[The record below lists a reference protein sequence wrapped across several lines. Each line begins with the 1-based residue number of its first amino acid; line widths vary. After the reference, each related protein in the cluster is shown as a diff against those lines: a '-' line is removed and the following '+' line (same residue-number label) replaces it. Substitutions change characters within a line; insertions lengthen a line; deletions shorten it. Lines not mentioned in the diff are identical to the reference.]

1 MRKRNT
7 PTDADVYFSAI
18 ENDVRT
24 NVSSSWLEVFCQ
36 RAMTG
41 MFSYSVKNV
50 ATALYQFPQATEI
63 AGEKTYQ
70 ENRASVLDGAFPIRI
85 LSPSQASD
93 GQSTKKFT
101 WVTVYDVSQTTAN
114 PKKRYVVDEKTQLKK
129 MYRWAKQAGFVVE
142 YTTVSLPTPKVV
154 QGDHIYLQVGIS
166 DAIASELICQELAK
180 AAFVAKEKIEPT
192 LVTALAAIASYCV
205 SVNCGLPVPNLSQA
219 NKLTACIGDGLLANT
234 EKSVKMARRICR
246 ALRKC

>member
-1 MRKRNT
+1 MKRQGQ
-7 PTDADVYFSAI
+7 TDAEIYFSAI
-18 ENDVRT
+18 ESDVRT

-41 MFSYSVKNV
+41 MFGYSVKNV

-63 AGEKTYQ
+63 AGEAVYQ
-70 ENRASVLDGAFPIRI
+70 ENRATVLRGAFPIRI
-85 LSPSQASD
+85 LSPSKASD
-93 GQSTKKFT
+93 GQTAKKFT

-114 PKKRYVVDEKTQLKK
+114 PKKQYVVDEKVQLKK
-129 MYRWAKQAGFVVE
+129 MHRWAKQAGFSVE
-142 YTTVSLPTPKVV
+142 FTTAALPTPKVV

-166 DAIASELICQELAK
+166 DAIAAESICQELAK

-192 LVTALAAIASYCV
+192 LLTALAAIAGYCV

-219 NKLTACIGDGLLANT
+219 DKLTACIGNGLLANT
-234 EKSVKMARRICR
+234 EKSIKMAKRICK